1 METLG
6 AGHRPFSGHLDDP
19 SHTCHRLESGS
30 AGRRS
35 QIALMIAMI
44 FGSASALAQPTERI
58 EITGSLIKRLS
69 VEGSTPVVSLSSA
82 ELAASGVSNAEQAVR
97 FITQQ
102 QGGTVTS
109 SSVSGTNGAA
119 AYASLRNLGE
129 QRTLVLLNG
138 KRIVSNPFSS
148 VAVDLNTLPISAIVR
163 VEVLP
168 DGASAIYGTDAIAG
182 VINFIT
188 HETYNKTSVDV
199 QSQVTQHGGG
209 NVYSGGISLGTGELT
224 KGWNVFGSFNYRE
237 SRPML
242 GTARDFSATS
252 YLPERG
258 FNGLSPTTFP
268 ANYTQTGT
276 VPQGSNPSLAQ
287 GCQPPT
293 SIRAPEANG
302 SVIRCFADTQGF
314 TNTIPEQTQ
323 YSLFLKGT
331 YLLGGDHKASAEYF
345 LSTNVVTTQIAPSP
359 ESGLVVPSTSPF
371 YPTDSRLDRT
381 RPVSVSW
388 RTVPLGPRQGEQENV
403 TQRLIG
409 SVDGALSGWDYQ
421 ASILWSRAEV
431 TNTFLNGYPMTQPL
445 RNGTQGISGA
455 PFLNPFGNQSAE
467 GLQYLTQNQVLGQ
480 VQDGVGEMRSVFLS
494 ATRPVA
500 KLAGGDL
507 NVALAAESRAEEM
520 VYRTDVPKVSQAAS
534 SGLAGSG
541 ALREG
546 KRDISAFV
554 AEFVAPIAKG
564 LELGAAIR
572 TDSYSDFGNATNPK
586 FTVRFQ
592 PNEFVLF
599 RGSANRGF
607 AAPTLTQL
615 YSPQATTFTA
625 TRYNDPVLCPNG
637 NTSGSGVPSRDCGIQ
652 FQRLTGGNTELTPEE
667 SRAWTIGFAL
677 QPQKEVNL
685 SLDYW
690 NYYVS
695 NSIGSLSETAVFGD
709 AAKYADLFV
718 RCSQA
723 PEARRNAIGA
733 CNIPGGDPLAY
744 IINTNLNLGD
754 TKTTGFD
761 LQLNW
766 APAAGPL
773 GSFAFSTRATYI
785 NSFEFQVEKGGAWFN
800 PLGNYNAQYGGPVI
814 RHQQITSIRWKR
826 NDVTTTLTHRWLSGY
841 QDQNLQ
847 SAPFNVAP
855 FNQNKVGDYSIF
867 NLSATYSGFKSFVVQ
882 AGILNLFDTDPPFTN
897 QISRFQARG
906 YDDRFHNPLGRTFLV
921 SLRYEL

>member
-1 METLG
+1 MLHNGPLTL
-6 AGHRPFSGHLDDP
+6 SGLLQ
-19 SHTCHRLESGS
+19 SATVTEGFFRL
-30 AGRRS
+30 RS
-35 QIALMIAMI
+35 YSKLGLMISIM
-44 FGSASALAQPTERI
+44 FGSASALVLAQPAERI

-69 VEGSTPVVSLSSA
+69 LEGSTPVLSISNA

-148 VAVDLNTLPISAIVR
+148 VAVDLNTLPISSIVK

-188 HETYNKTSVDV
+188 HETYNKTSADV
-199 QSQVTQHGGG
+199 QSQITQHGGG
-209 NVYSGGISLGTGELT
+209 NTYSGGFSFGTGELT
-224 KGWNVFGSFNYRE
+224 KGFNVFGSINFRE

-276 VPQGSNPSLAQ
+276 VPLGANPSLAQ

-323 YSLFLKGT
+323 HSLFLKGS
-331 YLLGGDHKASAEYF
+331 YLLAGDHKASAEYF
-345 LSTNVVTTQIAPSP
+345 RSTNIVTTQIAPSP
-359 ESGLVVPSTSPF
+359 EAGLSIPPTSPY
-371 YPTDSRLDRT
+371 YPNDPRLDRT

-403 TQRLIG
+403 TQRLVG
-409 SVDGALSGWDYQ
+409 SIDGVVSGWDYQ
-421 ASILWSRAEV
+421 ASILWSKAEV
-431 TNTFLNGYPMTQPL
+431 TNTFLNGYPMTQAL
-445 RNGTQGISGA
+445 RNGAQGASGA
-455 PFLNPFGNQSAE
+455 PYLNPFGSQSVE

-480 VQDGVGEMRSVFLS
+480 VQDGVGELRSVFLS
-494 ATRPVA
+494 ATRPIA

-507 NVALAAESRAEEM
+507 NVAFAAESRAEEM

-546 KRDISAFV
+546 SRDVSAFV
-554 AEFVAPIAKG
+554 AEVVAPIAKG
-564 LELGAAIR
+564 FELGTAIR
-572 TDSYSDFGNATNPK
+572 MDSYSDFGNATNPK
-586 FTVRFQ
+586 FTFRFQ
-592 PNEFVLF
+592 PNEFILF

-615 YSPQATTFTA
+615 YAPQATTFTA

-637 NTSGSGVPSRDCGIQ
+637 NVSASGVPSRDCGIQ
-652 FQRLTGGNTELTPEE
+652 FQRLTGGNTTLTPEE
-667 SRAWTIGFAL
+667 SRAWTVGFAL
-677 QPQKEVNL
+677 QPKKEINL
-685 SLDYW
+685 SFDYW

-695 NSIGSLSETAVFGD
+695 NSISSLNETAVFGD

-723 PEARRNAIGA
+723 SAARRDAIGA

-744 IINTNLNLGD
+744 IVNTNLNLGD

-761 LQLNW
+761 LQATW
-766 APAAGPL
+766 APRPGPM
-773 GSFAFSTRATYI
+773 GAFVVSTRATYV
-785 NSFEFQVEKGGAWFN
+785 NSFEFQVEKGGPWFN

-814 RHQQITSIRWKR
+814 RHQQITSVRWKR
-826 NDVTTTLTHRWLSGY
+826 NDVTATLTHRWLSGY
-841 QDQNLQ
+841 TDQNSQ
-847 SAPFNVAP
+847 GAPFNVAP
-855 FNQNKVGDYSIF
+855 FNQNRVGAYSIF
-867 NLSATYSGFKSFVVQ
+867 NLSATYGGFKSFSLQ

-897 QISRFQARG
+897 QVSRFQARG
-906 YDDRFHNPLGRTFLV
+906 YDDRFHNPLGRTFLLSV
-921 SLRYEL
+921 RYEM

>member
-1 METLG
+1 
-6 AGHRPFSGHLDDP
+6 
-19 SHTCHRLESGS
+19 
-30 AGRRS
+30 
-35 QIALMIAMI
+35 MIGI
-44 FGSASALAQPTERI
+44 VFGSTTAVTQAQPTERI

-69 VEGSTPVVSLSSA
+69 LEGSTPVLSISNS
-82 ELAASGVSNAEQAVR
+82 ELTASGVTNAEQAVR

-109 SSVSGTNGAA
+109 ASVSGTNGAA

-148 VAVDLNTLPISAIVR
+148 VAVDLNTLPMSSIVK

-188 HETYNKTSVDV
+188 HETYNKSSADV

-209 NVYSGGISLGTGELT
+209 NTYSGGFSFGTGELT
-224 KGWNVFGSFNYRE
+224 KGFNVFGSFNFRE
-237 SRPML
+237 SRPMV

-252 YLPERG
+252 YMPERG

-268 ANYTQTGT
+268 ANFTQTGT
-276 VPQGSNPSLAQ
+276 VPQGANPSLSQ

-302 SVIRCFADTQGF
+302 SVIRCFADTQAF

-323 YSLFLKGT
+323 HSLFLRGS
-331 YLLGGDHKASAEYF
+331 YLLAGEHKASAEYF
-345 LSTNVVTTQIAPSP
+345 RSANIVTTQIAPSP
-359 ESGLVVPSTSPF
+359 EAGLTVLPTSPF
-371 YPTDSRLDRT
+371 YPTDSRLDRS

-388 RTVPLGPRQGEQENV
+388 RTVQLGARQGEQENV

-409 SVDGALSGWDYQ
+409 SLDGVLSGWDYQ
-421 ASILWSRAEV
+421 ASVLWSRAEV
-431 TNTFLNGYPMTQPL
+431 TNSFLNGYPMTQTL
-445 RNGTQGISGA
+445 RNGTQGIAGA
-455 PFLNPFGNQSAE
+455 PFLNPFGNQTPE
-467 GLQYLTQNQVLGQ
+467 GLQYLIQNQVLGQ
-480 VQDGVGEMRSVFLS
+480 VQQGIGELKSVFAS

-500 KLAGGDL
+500 RLEGGDL
-507 NVALAAESRAEEM
+507 SVAFAAESRAEEM

-546 KRDISAFV
+546 TRDVSAFV
-554 AEFVAPIAKG
+554 AEAVAPIARG
-564 LELGAAIR
+564 LELAAAIR
-572 TDSYSDFGNATNPK
+572 MDSYSDFGSSTNPK
-586 FTVRFQ
+586 LTARFQ
-592 PNEFVLF
+592 PNEFILF

-637 NTSGSGVPSRDCGIQ
+637 GVSGTGISSRDCGIQ
-652 FQRLTGGNTELTPEE
+652 FQRLTGGNTSLTPEE
-667 SRAWTIGFAL
+667 SRAWTVGFAM
-677 QPQKEVNL
+677 QPKKDINL
-685 SLDYW
+685 SVDYW

-709 AAKYADLFV
+709 STKYADLFV

-723 PEARRNAIGA
+723 SAARRDAIGA

-761 LQLNW
+761 LQATW
-766 APAAGPL
+766 VPMPTSL
-773 GSFAFSTRATYI
+773 GAFFFSTRATYI
-785 NSFEFQVEKGGAWFN
+785 SSFEFQLEKGGAWFN

-814 RHQQITSIRWKR
+814 RHQQITNIRWKKE
-826 NDVTTTLTHRWLSGY
+826 NITATLTHRWLSGY
-841 QDQNLQ
+841 RDQNIQ
-847 SAPFNVAP
+847 AAPFNVAP
-855 FNQNKVGDYSIF
+855 FNQNRVEAYSIF
-867 NLSATYSGFKSFVVQ
+867 NLSAAYSGFKSFTLQ

-897 QISRFQARG
+897 QVSRFQARG
-906 YDDRFHNPLGRTFLV
+906 YDDRFHNPLGRTFLMSV
-921 SLRYEL
+921 RYEL